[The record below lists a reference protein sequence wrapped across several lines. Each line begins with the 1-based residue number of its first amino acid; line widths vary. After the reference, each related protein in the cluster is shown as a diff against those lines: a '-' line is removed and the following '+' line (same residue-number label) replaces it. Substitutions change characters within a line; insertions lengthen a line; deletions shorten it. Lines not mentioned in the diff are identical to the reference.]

1 MKKPR
6 WFQWQSRKETSDRK
20 SEGNKKIRQQ
30 TDQRMKQQEVQKA
43 QRDAAAS
50 RGTDGVHRDK

>member
-6 WFQWQSRKETSDRK
+6 WFQWQSRKESSGTQ
-20 SEGNKKIRQQ
+20 SEGIKKIRQQ

-50 RGTDGVHRDK
+50 RGTDGVHRDQ